1 MKKSFFAAILIVAF
15 SSFVFAQTQKTSL
28 VAASYKSDEK
38 LGKTH
43 ELYRYDFVNGEYVGR
58 ELIAA
63 AKDIYFHS
71 SVNQI
76 YRNRYAI
83 SWHGDV
89 VDVLKKKI
97 LHKSNRQLH
106 RIEGD
111 KIYIEE
117 NNDKHRGLYTYDLT
131 TQKYLLIRPTKFGLG
146 ELSPNGLHRL
156 WANNN
161 SISIYTNG
169 KSFPLKSDF
178 DLDVVADI
186 NSSEMLKVG
195 ALWLDDNRF
204 LTQQGNGKL
213 VIADIKGN
221 VKPLLQIP
229 NEPEC
234 EANPQFWKNSD
245 GKYFYYCSQK
255 YEIDLQKKTFKI
267 ADDDLGFGFDTVKSD
282 GIGTSFTYKGEKIG
296 QVRSM
301 LPRTT
306 KGFLVVL
313 YANDNENLGY
323 PKGVKVW
330 NEIKKD
336 WTAIEIY
343 WGAEIVGWM
352 NY

>member
-1 MKKSFFAAILIVAF
+1 MKKSFFAAVLFVAF
-15 SSFVFAQTQKTSL
+15 SSFVFAQMQTTSL
-28 VAASYKSDEK
+28 VAASYKSGEEI
-38 LGKTH
+38 GETH

-58 ELIAA
+58 ELIASS
-63 AKDIYFHS
+63 KDIYFHS

-83 SWHGDV
+83 SSGGDI

-97 LHKSNRQLH
+97 LHESTGKLH

-117 NNDKHRGLYTYDLT
+117 NNDKHRGLYAYDLT
-131 TQKYLLIRPTKFGLG
+131 KQKYLLIRPTKFGLG

-156 WANNN
+156 WANDN

-169 KSFPLKSDF
+169 KSFPLKSRF
-178 DLDVVADI
+178 NLKVVSNI

-221 VKPLLQIP
+221 VKPLLKIP

-234 EANPQFWKNSD
+234 EGNPRFWKDSD

-267 ADDDLGFGFDTVKSD
+267 AHNDLGFGFDTIKSD

-296 QVRSM
+296 QVWSM
-301 LPRTT
+301 LPRTI

-313 YANDNENLGY
+313 YADDNENLGY

-336 WTAIEIY
+336 WTAIEID
-343 WGAEIVGWM
+343 WGAHLVGWI
-352 NY
+352 N